1 MTKITVRKTVGGDY
15 TGFTC
20 IGHSR
25 FANAGSDIVCAGVS
39 ALAISTVNGIAA
51 LAGFEPIVEM
61 NEEEGGYLYT
71 EITSGMTQEQNNIAE
86 ILLENLLLGLQSIE
100 TENSEYIQIET
111 INDK

>member
-1 MTKITVRKTVGGDY
+1 
-15 TGFTC
+15 
-20 IGHSR
+20 
-25 FANAGSDIVCAGVS
+25 
-39 ALAISTVNGIAA
+39 ISTVNGIAS

-71 EITSGMTQEQNNIAE
+71 EVTSGMTQEQNNIAE

-100 TENSEYIQIET
+100 AENSEYIQIKT